1 MEMIPICMPSP
12 IVAVVFRVALLMNWP
27 PNRME
32 HEVVHPS
39 LAHNRIQNNTHHSP
53 RAHQQR
59 TVTGNKCIWII
70 VLGQISSTSCS
81 STVIRLWFPHHQ
93 FLYRPWNG
101 QYVLNVPPSVWPS
114 IVDICGWGTNWP
126 LLETSHHRDKLF
138 LHPID
143 RFGDRR
149 RRGGCLVWLTSRGEE
164 QEFNWYQY
172 LWNRHYP
179 SLLLLPRWSI
189 IFIHFVLNVTFVSSC
204 CSGLCYSP
212 LLLSSDKSSRLDII
226 LYRRHDDSGYQRQR
240 HHEYCCIA
248 SPNHRLIPQHWTLI
262 TIP

>member
-39 LAHNRIQNNTHHSP
+39 LAHNQIQNNTHHSP
-53 RAHQQR
+53 GAHQQR

-93 FLYRPWNG
+93 FLYRPWND

-126 LLETSHHRDKLF
+126 LFDTKHFTTETNFSF
-138 LHPID
+138 VQSID
-143 RFGDRR
+143 LGTDEEEEDASSGWQVEERSKS
-149 RRGGCLVWLTSRGEE
+149 LTGT
-164 QEFNWYQY
+164 NIYG
-172 LWNRHYP
+172 
-179 SLLLLPRWSI
+179 I
-189 IFIHFVLNVTFVSSC
+189 
-204 CSGLCYSP
+204 
-212 LLLSSDKSSRLDII
+212 DII
-226 LYRRHDDSGYQRQR
+226 LPFFS
-240 HHEYCCIA
+240 
-248 SPNHRLIPQHWTLI
+248 SPDGPLFSFTSS
-262 TIP
+262 